1 MNAAGRSNDVI
12 PEPFCVDVG
21 GGGGG
26 VGSPHEPRLPLSF
39 HFNELQDV
47 SHTARTKELL
57 KSRALHAEH
66 RANLLLTDIL
76 RDDKDPDQPA
86 ECEQFIK

>member
-1 MNAAGRSNDVI
+1 MNAAGRSDDVI
-12 PEPFCVDVG
+12 PEPFCVDVGG

-47 SHTARTKELL
+47 SHTVRTK
-57 KSRALHAEH
+57 S
-66 RANLLLTDIL
+66 
-76 RDDKDPDQPA
+76 
-86 ECEQFIK
+86 F